1 MGGAN
6 RPDSMSNE
14 ALSTD
19 YRSTLALPKTDFP
32 MRAELAK
39 REPAR
44 VAWWQEHDV
53 YAKRLARNAANPP
66 WILHDG
72 PPYANGQVHMGTFLN
87 RVMKDVFVK
96 VHLLDGRYAKFVPGW
111 DMHGLPIEFETLKHL
126 GLHFRDID
134 PIALR
139 AACRERAEHW
149 LDVQRETFLRIGTF
163 GDFAHPY
170 RTIDAEFEAV
180 IVETLATLAEQR
192 QLYKGQRATLW
203 CIFDETALAEAE
215 IEYKNRVSPSI
226 YVRFTAS
233 ESQRDDLLQRADL
246 IAAPDLPLSL
256 LIWTTTP
263 WTLPANAAV
272 ALKSEASYGIYRRGD
287 ELLLLADDLAE
298 KVFAL
303 APPLAGAGTGD
314 AKSDEVKPERLGG
327 APGSALI
334 GAAVRHPF
342 FARDS
347 AIVGADY
354 VELDTGTGAVHT
366 APGHGADD
374 FETGQKFGL
383 PVYSPVDARGKFTSE
398 AGPYAGLQVFAA
410 NDAIVADLEKSGH
423 LFARREYEHSYPHCW
438 RCKNPVIFR
447 ATSQWFIAMDANRL
461 RKRILEKIPHVKF
474 FPAWGETRM
483 TQMIENH
490 PEWCISRQRTWG
502 TPIPSLVCRDCGTA
516 FLDPDVAR
524 NVARAFRERSVPG
537 KNASD
542 LWWTEDVASFL
553 PEHLECPHCHGRSF
567 EKEFNIVDIWFESGV
582 TNLAVLKTREGL
594 HWPADLYLEGS
605 DQFRGWFRSNLVT
618 AVATQGAPPYRGIV
632 ATGWVVDAEGRAMHK
647 SAGNYIAAE
656 DAMNKYGADVLRL
669 WTASVD
675 FTADM
680 RFGDTLLEGVGSVYR
695 NFRYRLR
702 MLLGLLD
709 DFSLERQVAREA
721 MHPLDKLA
729 LAKLDDVARTVST
742 AYREYRL
749 HDVYL
754 ALIAFDAED
763 LSSFYIDALKD
774 PMYSGERDGRRRR
787 SAQSALFEILK
798 SLIAM
803 LAPLTSFTSEE
814 AWQHVPERLRG
825 DAFSAF
831 DLPLPAGSERGTFEK
846 AQLDEW
852 AAVKRLRAVV
862 ASAEGM
868 RDFQLQATVRAPVAL
883 AAKLGALGDD
893 LREALIVSDLHVHA
907 DATMAPDAEPVVT
920 LSPAT
925 GGKCER
931 CWKYLPLGSDPLHP
945 TLCAPCAAIVRGLD
959 AAA

>member
-1 MGGAN
+1 
-6 RPDSMSNE
+6 MSNKT
-14 ALSTD
+14 LSTD
-19 YRSTLALPKTDFP
+19 YRSTLLLPKTDFP

-53 YAKRLARNAANPP
+53 YGRRLQRNAGNPP
-66 WILHDG
+66 WTLHDG
-72 PPYANGQVHMGTFLN
+72 PPYANGEAHMGTFLN
-87 RVMKDVFVK
+87 RVMKDVYVK

-126 GLHFRDID
+126 GIYFRDID

-149 LDVQRETFLRIGTF
+149 LDVQRATFLRLGQF
-163 GDFAHPY
+163 GDFEHPY
-170 RTIDAEFEAV
+170 RTIDADFEAT
-180 IVETLATLAEQR
+180 IVETLADLAEQG
-192 QLYKGQRATLW
+192 QLYKGLRATLW
-203 CIFDETALAEAE
+203 CIRDETALAEAE
-215 IEYKNRVSPSI
+215 IEYKNHTSPSI
-226 YVRFTAS
+226 YVRFPAS
-233 ESQRDDLLQRADL
+233 ESQRDDLLQRTEL
-246 IAAPDLPLSL
+246 MAASGEPLSI

-272 ALKSEASYGIYRRGD
+272 ALKPEASYGIYRRGG
-287 ELLLLADDLAE
+287 ELLLVADALAE
-298 KVFAL
+298 NVFAR
-303 APPLAGAGTGD
+303 AAGPPA
-314 AKSDEVKPERLGG
+314 ERLGG
-327 APGSALI
+327 AAGTALI

-342 FARDS
+342 LERDS
-347 AIVGADY
+347 QIVGADY

-374 FETGQKFGL
+374 FETGLKFGL
-383 PVYSPVDARGKFTSE
+383 PIYSPVDARGKFTSE
-398 AGPYAGLQVFAA
+398 AGAYAGLNVFEA
-410 NDAIVADLEKSGH
+410 NERIVADLESSGR
-423 LFARREYEHSYPHCW
+423 LFASEKYEHSYPHCW

-447 ATSQWFIAMDANRL
+447 ATSQWFISMDHNRL
-461 RKRILEKIPHVKF
+461 RKRIVEKIPHVKWT
-474 FPAWGETRM
+474 PAWGETRM

-502 TPIPSLVCRDCGTA
+502 TPIPALACLDCGTS

-524 NVARAFRERSVPG
+524 NVARVFRERADPG

-542 LWWTEDVASFL
+542 AWWTDDVATFL
-553 PEHLECPHCHGRSF
+553 PENLTCPHCHGRAF

-582 TNLAVLKTREGL
+582 THRAVLKTREGL
-594 HWPADLYLEGS
+594 HWPADLYIEGS

-618 AVATQGAPPYRGIV
+618 AVATLGAAPYRSVV

-647 SAGNYIAAE
+647 SAGNYVLAE

-709 DFSLERQVAREA
+709 DFSLEKAVPRAA
-721 MHPLDKLA
+721 MHPLDRLA
-729 LAKLDDVARTVST
+729 LAKLDDVARLVSS

-774 PMYSGERDGRRRR
+774 PMYSGERDGERRR
-787 SAQSALFEILK
+787 SAQTALFEILK
-798 SLIAM
+798 ALVAM

-814 AWQHVPERLRG
+814 AWQHLPERLRG

-831 DLPLPAGSERGTFEK
+831 DLPLPAGSERGTLEK

-852 AAVKRLRAVV
+852 AALKRLRAVV
-862 ASAEGM
+862 ASSEGM
-868 RDFQLQATVRAPVAL
+868 RDFQLQADVHVAPATL
-883 AAKLGALGDD
+883 AKLAALGDD
-893 LREALIVSDLHVHA
+893 LREALIVSGVQLHEDTAV
-907 DATMAPDAEPVVT
+907 APEAEPRVV
-920 LSPAT
+920 LSPAS
-925 GGKCER
+925 GDKCER

-945 TLCAPCAAIVRGLD
+945 TVCAPCAAIVRGFD